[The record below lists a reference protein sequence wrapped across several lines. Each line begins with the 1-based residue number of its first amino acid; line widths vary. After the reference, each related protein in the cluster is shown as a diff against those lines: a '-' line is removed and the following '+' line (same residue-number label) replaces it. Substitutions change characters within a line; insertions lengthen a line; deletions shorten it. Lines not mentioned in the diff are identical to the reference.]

1 MLTNGSAST
10 FYFTNEITD
19 EVAKADGIDEITEQT
34 YISSLAAACC
44 DEKVQI
50 IGFNPRYRLRDHPL
64 DRIAVR
70 RHAPAR
76 PDRCRS
82 QHQRVGQQH
91 GQTLW
96 ARIPRGGATRQYRHV
111 ARQFRVR
118 EHADRSRRGRI
129 FRQGGTCRH
138 SEEYADKAVSAV
150 LIKVKDGYSAQQ
162 VASNITK
169 TTGIKAS
176 DTCVREASQPQ
187 RNPI

>member
-1 MLTNGSAST
+1 MLRRESPDHR
-10 FYFTNEITD
+10 I
-19 EVAKADGIDEITEQT
+19 Q
-34 YISSLAAACC
+34 
-44 DEKVQI
+44 
-50 IGFNPRYRLRDHPL
+50 PRYRLRDHPL

-111 ARQFRVR
+111 ARRFRVR

-129 FRQGGTCRH
+129 FRQGGACRH
-138 SEEYADKAVSAV
+138 SGRICRQSRFRRAHQGQGRLLRPAGRFEHHQNNRNQKPRIRVSGGHHSHNEIQSERDHSLRAPFRRGVLGHGADRAACCV
-150 LIKVKDGYSAQQ
+150 L
-162 VASNITK
+162 
-169 TTGIKAS
+169 
-176 DTCVREASQPQ
+176 VRHE
-187 RNPI
+187 RT